1 MVSLSPAAFDAF
13 LTGDDASAVVMLNLV
28 RFEPDGGVPAREHN
42 FA

>member
-1 MVSLSPAAFDAF
+1 MVSLSPAAFGAF
-13 LTGDDASAVVMLNLV
+13 LTGDDDLAVVMLNFV

>member
-13 LTGDDASAVVMLNLV
+13 LTRDVDSAVAMLNLV
-28 RFEPDGGVPAREHN
+28 QFEPDGGVPAREHN